1 MESPDHLEIE
11 TLLARWRTGCAFP
24 SEVAAELEAHLR
36 DATAAGITRGL
47 SPDQAFREAQM
58 QLGEAA
64 ELRSEFAKVEQTRT
78 STSMKTSL
86 LESPRRRRITRNLI
100 VTVAVVL
107 TLRIFVLTPYRAVG
121 ASVAPEIPPGSHV
134 LAWKFA
140 PRFSP
145 GDVAV
150 YRQGDHAYL
159 GRVTGV
165 QADGLSITRNN
176 QPEQTIAHDLVIGRV
191 IAATR

>member
-1 MESPDHLEIE
+1 MESGDRVELEA
-11 TLLARWRTGCAFP
+11 LLARWRAASALDP
-24 SEVAAELEAHLR
+24 EVRAELEAHLR
-36 DATAAGITRGL
+36 DAHAAGVARGL
-47 SPDQAFREAQM
+47 SAAQAFREALAE
-58 QLGEAA
+58 LGEAT
-64 ELRSEFAKVEQTRT
+64 ELASEFAKLESPRT
-78 STSMKTSL
+78 SQSMKTSL
-86 LESPRRRRITRNLI
+86 LKSPRLRRIARNLI
-100 VTVAVVL
+100 VTIAVVL

-121 ASVAPEIPPGSHV
+121 ASVAPEIPAGSHV
-134 LAWKFA
+134 LAWKVA

-150 YRQGDHAYL
+150 YREGDHAYL

-165 QADGLSITRNN
+165 NANGLSIVRNN

>member
-1 MESPDHLEIE
+1 MESGDRLEIE
-11 TLLARWRTGCAFP
+11 PLIARWRAGCAFSP
-24 SEVAAELEAHLR
+24 DVAAELEAHLR

-47 SPDQAFREAQM
+47 SPDEAFREARTR
-58 QLGEAA
+58 LGEAT

-86 LESPRRRRITRNLI
+86 LKSPRLRRITRNLI
-100 VTVAVVL
+100 VAIAVVL
-107 TLRIFVLTPYRAVG
+107 TLRTFVLTPYRAAG
-121 ASVAPEIPPGSHV
+121 ASVTPEIPQGCHV
-134 LAWKFA
+134 LAWKIA

-150 YRQGDHAYL
+150 YREGGHAYL

-165 QADGLSITRNN
+165 NADGLSIVRNH

>member
-1 MESPDHLEIE
+1 MESGDRLEIE
-11 TLLARWRTGCAFP
+11 TLLARWRAGSAFP
-24 SEVAAELEAHLR
+24 TDIAAELEAHLR

-47 SPDQAFREAQM
+47 SPDQAFREAQTR
-58 QLGEAA
+58 LGEAA
-64 ELRSEFAKVEQTRT
+64 ELRSEFTKLDQTRT
-78 STSMKTSL
+78 SKSMKTSL
-86 LESPRRRRITRNLI
+86 LESPRLRRIARNVI
-100 VTVAVVL
+100 VTIAVVL
-107 TLRIFVLTPYRAVG
+107 TLRTFVLTPYRAVG
-121 ASVAPEIPPGSHV
+121 ASVAPEIPAGSRV
-134 LAWKFA
+134 LAWKIA

-150 YRQGDHAYL
+150 YREGDHAYL

-165 QADGLSITRNN
+165 KAEGISIVRNN

>member
-1 MESPDHLEIE
+1 MESGDRLEIE
-11 TLLARWRTGCAFP
+11 TLLARWRDGCAF
-24 SEVAAELEAHLR
+24 SRDIAAELEAHLR
-36 DATAAGITRGL
+36 DATAAGLTRGL
-47 SPDQAFREAQM
+47 SPDQAFREAQT

-64 ELRSEFAKVEQTRT
+64 ELRSEFTKVEQPRT
-78 STSMKTSL
+78 SKPMKTSL
-86 LESPRRRRITRNLI
+86 LKSPRLRRIARNVI
-100 VTVAVVL
+100 VTIAVVL
-107 TLRIFVLTPYRAVG
+107 TLRTFVLTPYRAVG
-121 ASVAPEIPPGSHV
+121 ASVAPEIPAGSRV
-134 LAWKFA
+134 LAWKIA

-150 YRQGDHAYL
+150 YREGDHAYL

-165 QADGLSITRNN
+165 KAEGISIVRNN